1 MTRVTEIVLGLVGAA
16 AVATGNVLLRPQDA
30 ASCTVCLAW
39 WIGAPVA
46 LALGLVLLK
55 RSPAA
60 PASATAPAPK
70 AERSDAAALRLLATL
85 QEEGRL
91 IDFLQED
98 IAAYGDEQIGAA
110 VRGIHAS
117 CAKALRNC
125 VTLEPVLPG
134 TEGDSTTVPVGFD
147 PTGIRLVGN
156 VSGTPPFR
164 GVLRHPG
171 WRARAVTLPARAGQ
185 DVQVIA
191 PAEVEIE

>member
-1 MTRVTEIVLGLVGAA
+1 MRVTEILLGLLGAG
-16 AVATGNVLLRPQDA
+16 AVAAGNVVLRPEDA
-30 ASCTVCLAW
+30 TTCIACLAW
-39 WIGAPVA
+39 WIGAPLA
-46 LALGLVLLK
+46 LALVLVLVK
-55 RSPAA
+55 RAPAA
-60 PASATAPAPK
+60 PAAAAPAMVEKP
-70 AERSDAAALRLLATL
+70 ERSDAAALRLLATL

-125 VTLEPVLPG
+125 MTLEPVLPG
-134 TEGDSTTVPVGFD
+134 TEGDSTTVPPGFD

-164 GVLRHPG
+164 GVLRHAG
-171 WRARAVTLPARAGQ
+171 WRARDVTLPVRSGH
-185 DVQVIA
+185 DVDVIA

>member
-1 MTRVTEIVLGLVGAA
+1 MTRVTEIVLGLVGAG
-16 AVATGNVLLRPQDA
+16 AVAAGNIALRPQDA
-30 ASCTVCLAW
+30 VDCTACLAW
-39 WIGAPVA
+39 WIGAPLA
-46 LALGLVLLK
+46 LALILVLLK
-55 RSPAA
+55 RSP
-60 PASATAPAPK
+60 TAPAAAAAPVEK
-70 AERSDAAALRLLATL
+70 PERSDAAALRLLATL

-134 TEGDSTTVPVGFD
+134 SEGDSTTVPPGFD

-171 WRARAVTLPARAGQ
+171 WRARAVSLPVRKGQ

>member
-1 MTRVTEIVLGLVGAA
+1 MTRVTEIVLGLVAA
-16 AVATGNVLLRPQDA
+16 GAVAAGNVMLRPQDA
-30 ASCTVCLAW
+30 ASCVPCLAW
-39 WIGAPVA
+39 WIGAPVV
-46 LALGLVLLK
+46 LALGLVLL
-55 RSPAA
+55 RRNPAPAA
-60 PASATAPAPK
+60 PAREPAEKP
-70 AERSDAAALRLLATL
+70 ERPDAAALRLLATL

-98 IAAYGDEQIGAA
+98 IAGYGDEQIGAA

-117 CAKALRNC
+117 CAKALRAC

-134 TEGDSTTVPVGFD
+134 NEGESTTVPPGFD

-156 VSGTPPFR
+156 VSGTPPFH

-171 WRARAVTLPARAGQ
+171 WRARSVSLPARAGH
-185 DVQVIA
+185 DVRVIA

>member
-1 MTRVTEIVLGLVGAA
+1 MTRVTEIVLGLVAAA
-16 AVATGNVLLRPQDA
+16 AVAGGNVVLRPQDA
-30 ASCTVCLAW
+30 DCPACLAW
-39 WIGAPVA
+39 WIGAPLA
-46 LALGLVLLK
+46 LALVVVLL
-55 RSPAA
+55 RGGPTVSAAAA
-60 PASATAPAPK
+60 PAPVEKP
-70 AERSDAAALRLLATL
+70 ERSDASALRLLATL

-98 IAAYGDEQIGAA
+98 IGAYGDEQIGAA

-117 CAKALRNC
+117 CAKTLRNC

-134 TEGDSTTVPVGFD
+134 NEGDSTTVPLGFD

-171 WRARAVTLPARAGQ
+171 WRARAVSLPVRKGQ
-185 DVQVIA
+185 DVEVIA

>member
-1 MTRVTEIVLGLVGAA
+1 MRVTEIVLGLVGAG
-16 AVATGNVLLRPQDA
+16 AVAAGNIALRPQDA
-30 ASCTVCLAW
+30 ANCTACLAW
-39 WIGAPVA
+39 WIGAPLA

-55 RSPAA
+55 RGPNAPTVAA
-60 PASATAPAPK
+60 PAPVEKP
-70 AERSDAAALRLLATL
+70 ERSDAAALRLLATL

-98 IAAYGDEQIGAA
+98 ITAYGDEQIGAA

-117 CAKALRNC
+117 CAKALRSC

-134 TEGDSTTVPVGFD
+134 TEGDNTTVPPGFD

-171 WRARAVTLPARAGQ
+171 WRARAVSLPARKGQ
-185 DVQVIA
+185 DVMVIA